1 MSTNSVTVANAQLP
15 FSPLSAQS
23 TVLSDVQLEARKRL
37 DELNEAKFKAQQEA
51 LNEAKFKAQQEADL
65 KASRLREEDFQRKKR
80 QIIGFF

>member
-23 TVLSDVQLEARKRL
+23 TVLYDVQLEARKRL
-37 DELNEAKFKAQQEA
+37 DE